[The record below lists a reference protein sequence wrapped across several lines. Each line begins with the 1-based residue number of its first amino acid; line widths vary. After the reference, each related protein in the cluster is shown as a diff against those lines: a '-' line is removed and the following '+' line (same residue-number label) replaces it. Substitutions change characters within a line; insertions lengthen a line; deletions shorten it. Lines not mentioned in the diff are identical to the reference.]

1 MENLLLAGFFFM
13 LVDLGCWYQFQYRNL
28 AILSWMVSFTT
39 TIHKFGQQGEKTGWT
54 YIEIPVDI
62 AEKLQPGNRKGF
74 RVKGKLDNH
83 KISNIALLP
92 MGGGKFILTLNAAL
106 RTAVGKKHG
115 AMIKVQ
121 LEADNS
127 PFPFNKDFLLCLN
140 DDPDAHAFFK
150 TLSGSHQRY
159 FSKWID
165 DAKTQ
170 ETRTKRITKAIIAL
184 SKKQGYQEM
193 LRNSKPL

>member
-1 MENLLLAGFFFM
+1 
-13 LVDLGCWYQFQYRNL
+13 
-28 AILSWMVSFTT
+28 MVSFTT

-106 RTAVGKKHG
+106 RTAVGKKQG